1 MALRGMFCRAEV
13 QSVLSNINYLED
25 RGSIEMSAKLPSFL
39 PIQIVVSFFIAWG
52 ASYSNP
58 VLAQESGAKISKDAW
73 GVVVQRKKAA
83 EIIKFFDQNDDGKID
98 LTEYTLRIVAY
109 FIKLDK
115 NDDDFVPPDEIPTLH
130 KRAFDEMDQN
140 KDGKL
145 SGYEFA
151 TAKSLDFEK
160 IDANKDGFITLDEA
174 AAYLA
179 KRHKM

>member
-1 MALRGMFCRAEV
+1 MFCGAAV
-13 QSVLSNINYLED
+13 QFVLSNINYLED

-39 PIQIVVSFFIAWG
+39 PIQIVVSFLIAWG
-52 ASYSNP
+52 ASYSDP
-58 VLAQESGAKISKDAW
+58 VLAQEPGAKVSKDVW
-73 GVVVQRKKAA
+73 GVVVERKKAA
-83 EIIKFFDQNDDGKID
+83 EIVKFFDENGDGKID

-115 NDDDFVPPDEIPTLH
+115 NDDDFVTPDEVPTLE

-140 KDGKL
+140 KDGKI

-151 TAKSLDFEK
+151 TAKSLNFEK
-160 IDANKDGFITLDEA
+160 IDTNKDGFITVDEV

-179 KRHKM
+179 KRHKMNR